1 MTNRLCDNPDLFT
14 IVMPI
19 KDRPEYLKR
28 SLDFLIS
35 QGFSGQVV
43 IADGSNEAASFE
55 NKQIIDNL
63 KEIKIIYVYTAD
75 VSGNMGWWRE
85 MYEALKDLEFKYSL
99 LYPDDDFFFLDEIDY
114 CLKFLEHF

>member
-43 IADGSNEAASFE
+43 IADGSSEDMSLE
-55 NKQIIDNL
+55 NKQIVDNQ
-63 KEIKIIYVYTAD
+63 KEIKIVYVYTAD
-75 VSGNMGWWRE
+75 VSGNMGW
-85 MYEALKDLEFKYSL
+85 
-99 LYPDDDFFFLDEIDY
+99 
-114 CLKFLEHF
+114 